1 MAGLTNIKNQALTE
15 RIEDHLFQYI
25 LDERLAV
32 GAKLPNEYELA
43 DRFGVSRGTIREA
56 VKLLVSRGVL
66 RVKHDPGKVPSKLC
80 RGPLLL
86 FSIETSI
93 LDNLW
98 SLF

>member
-25 LDERLAV
+25 LDGHLAV

-56 VKLLVSRGVL
+56 AEAAGLRGHQRPCQMVASTLVFGVL
-66 RVKHDPGKVPSKLC
+66 KLA
-80 RGPLLL
+80 G
-86 FSIETSI
+86 
-93 LDNLW
+93 
-98 SLF
+98 

>member
-43 DRFGVSRGTIREA
+43 DRFGVSRGPIREA
-56 VKLLVSRGVL
+56 VKLLVYEAINGLAMMAVSTLVFGVL
-66 RVKHDPGKVPSKLC
+66 KLA
-80 RGPLLL
+80 G
-86 FSIETSI
+86 
-93 LDNLW
+93 
-98 SLF
+98 

>member
-25 LDERLAV
+25 LDEHLAV

-56 VKLLVSRGVL
+56 VKLLAYEAINGLAMMAASTLVFDVL
-66 RVKHDPGKVPSKLC
+66 KLA
-80 RGPLLL
+80 
-86 FSIETSI
+86 
-93 LDNLW
+93 D
-98 SLF
+98 